1 VRLPALLAILD
12 GVGIAAPS
20 PTNAVTSAD
29 APFLQGLFGGAVW
42 PCRLLGASGRD
53 VGLPEGQMGN
63 SEVGHLNI
71 GAGRVVDQELTRI
84 DRAIEEGALRGN
96 PALLAAFEAARE
108 RGTAVHLMGLLSD
121 GGVHSMDGHLRALLA
136 MAADCGV
143 RRIRV
148 DAFLDGRDVPP
159 ASGKAYVERIC
170 AFLRGLKEA
179 HPGLDARIGM
189 LAGRYYAMDRDN
201 RWERVE
207 RAWRALVVPGASD
220 GAESVAPTASAAP
233 DGAAPFAAS
242 ASTFPSFGGG
252 PSARETRSVSRADG
266 PTGPWTARSAGVV
279 LPAVDS
285 SAIAPADADP
295 AHLVQASYDAGVT
308 DEFVVPVAIG
318 EDALA
323 SGDSVVFFNFR
334 PDRARELTRA
344 LIDPAFTG
352 FVRPSVPEL
361 AYVCMTEYDP
371 AFERDLGARVAFP
384 KAFPENVLADC
395 LASHGLRQL
404 HIAETEKYAHVT
416 FFFNG
421 GVEEPKPGEQR
432 ILVPSPKAATYDLK
446 PQMSAPELTR
456 ALVGAIESDAADV
469 YIVNYANGDMV
480 GHTGSLPAAVEAMEA
495 VDRGLKCV
503 IDAIVGAGGVALVTA
518 DHGNAEQMADV
529 EGGAWTAHTLS
540 PVPLVL
546 IAPGDDRAD
555 LDRSAPARLADV
567 APTLLDLIGL
577 PVPEEW
583 TGRSLLVRR
592 G

>member
-29 APFLQGLFGGAVW
+29 APFLHRLFSGAVW

-84 DRAIEEGALRGN
+84 DRAIEDGSLRRN
-96 PALLAAFEAARE
+96 PALLAAFDAVRE
-108 RGTAVHLMGLLSD
+108 RGAAVHLMGLLSD
-121 GGVHSMDGHLRALLA
+121 GGVHSTDAHLRALLA
-136 MAADCGV
+136 MAADRGV
-143 RRIRV
+143 QRIRV

-170 AFLRGLKEA
+170 AFLRELEEA
-179 HPGLDARIGM
+179 HPGLDARMGM

-207 RAWRALVVPGASD
+207 RAWRALVVPGASG
-220 GAESVAPTASAAP
+220 GAASTAAPASA
-233 DGAAPFAAS
+233 
-242 ASTFPSFGGG
+242 FPSF
-252 PSARETRSVSRADG
+252 
-266 PTGPWTARSAGVV
+266 
-279 LPAVDS
+279 
-285 SAIAPADADP
+285 APVDADP
-295 AHLVQASYDAGVT
+295 AQLVQDSYDAGVT
-308 DEFVVPVAIG
+308 DEFVVPVALG
-318 EDALA
+318 DDALA

-344 LIDPAFTG
+344 LIDPAFAG
-352 FVRPSVPEL
+352 FVRPSVPEVT
-361 AYVCMTEYDP
+361 YVCMTEYDP

-384 KAFPENVLADC
+384 KAFPANVLADY
-395 LASHGLRQL
+395 LASCGLRQL

-416 FFFNG
+416 FFLNG
-421 GVEEPKPGEQR
+421 GVEAPKAGEQR
-432 ILVPSPKAATYDLK
+432 VLVPSPKVATYDLK
-446 PQMSAPELTR
+446 PQMSAPELTQ

-469 YIVNYANGDMV
+469 YLVNYANGDMV
-480 GHTGSLPAAVEAMEA
+480 GHTGSLPAAVAAVEA
-495 VDRGLKCV
+495 VDRGLRRV
-503 IDAIVGAGGVALVTA
+503 IDAVIAQGGVALVTA
-518 DHGNAEQMADV
+518 DHGNAEQMTDGS
-529 EGGAWTAHTLS
+529 GGAWTAHTLS

-546 IAPGDDRAD
+546 IDPGENRPD